1 MKKLFITLSLLF
13 TFSILTAQEDFN
25 GMWES
30 EDSSY
35 ITTIIA
41 SEYKVLS
48 VFNTSFLE
56 YRVITEDI
64 ISRDKNKFT
73 TELNNEQNGYSVIIE
88 YILKDKDTLIL
99 KYSKDLEGE
108 YILPLPHFNIG
119 AEIVVLRAKV
129 LSSSYRIK

>member
-13 TFSILTAQEDFN
+13 TFSILTAREDFN

-64 ISRDKNKFT
+64 ISRNKNKFT
-73 TELNNEQNGYSVIIE
+73 TELNNEQNGYSVTIE
-88 YILKDKDTLIL
+88 YTLKNQDTLVL
-99 KYSKDLEGE
+99 KYSGDLEGE
-108 YILPLPHFNIG
+108 YLLT
-119 AEIVVLRAKV
+119 R
-129 LSSSYRIK
+129 YY

>member
-25 GMWES
+25 GIWGS
-30 EDSSY
+30 DDTSY
-35 ITTIIA
+35 MTTIIA

-73 TELNNEQNGYSVIIE
+73 TELNNEQNGYSVTIE
-88 YILKDKDTLIL
+88 YTLKNQNTLIL

-108 YILPLPHFNIG
+108 YILTR
-119 AEIVVLRAKV
+119 LR
-129 LSSSYRIK
+129 

>member
-25 GMWES
+25 GIWGS

-73 TELNNEQNGYSVIIE
+73 TELNNEQNGYSVTIE
-88 YILKDKDTLIL
+88 YTLKDKNTLIL
-99 KYSKDLEGE
+99 KYTKDLEGE
-108 YILPLPHFNIG
+108 YILTRL
-119 AEIVVLRAKV
+119 
-129 LSSSYRIK
+129 Y

>member
-1 MKKLFITLSLLF
+1 MKKLFITLLLLF

-35 ITTIIA
+35 MTTIIA

-99 KYSKDLEGE
+99 KYSKDLEAE
-108 YILPLPHFNIG
+108 YTLTRL
-119 AEIVVLRAKV
+119 
-129 LSSSYRIK
+129 Y

>member
-25 GMWES
+25 GMWGS

-41 SEYKVLS
+41 SEYKVLN
-48 VFNTSFLE
+48 VFNTSFVE
-56 YRVITEDI
+56 HRVITEDI

-73 TELNNEQNGYSVIIE
+73 TELNNEQNGYSVTIE
-88 YILKDKDTLIL
+88 YTLKNQDTLIL

-108 YILPLPHFNIG
+108 YILTR
-119 AEIVVLRAKV
+119 LR
-129 LSSSYRIK
+129 

>member
-13 TFSILTAQEDFN
+13 TFSILTAQENFN
-25 GMWES
+25 GIWGS

-73 TELNNEQNGYSVIIE
+73 TELNNEQNGYSVTIE
-88 YILKDKDTLIL
+88 YTLKDKNTLIL
-99 KYSKDLEGE
+99 KYTKDLEGE
-108 YILPLPHFNIG
+108 YILTRL
-119 AEIVVLRAKV
+119 
-129 LSSSYRIK
+129 Y

>member
-41 SEYKVLS
+41 SEYKVLN
-48 VFNTSFLE
+48 VFNTSFVDH
-56 YRVITEDI
+56 RIITEDI
-64 ISRDKNKFT
+64 INQKDNEFT
-73 TELNNEQNGYSVIIE
+73 TELNNDRNGYSVKIE
-88 YILKDKDTLIL
+88 YLLKNKDTLIL

-108 YILPLPHFNIG
+108 YILTRL
-119 AEIVVLRAKV
+119 
-129 LSSSYRIK
+129 Y

>member
-13 TFSILTAQEDFN
+13 TFSILTAQEGFN

-99 KYSKDLEGE
+99 KYSKDLEAE
-108 YILPLPHFNIG
+108 YTLTRL
-119 AEIVVLRAKV
+119 
-129 LSSSYRIK
+129 Y

>member
-25 GMWES
+25 GMWGS

-35 ITTIIA
+35 LTTIIA
-41 SEYKVLS
+41 SEYKVLN
-48 VFNTSFLE
+48 VFNTSFVE
-56 YRVITEDI
+56 HRVITEDI

-99 KYSKDLEGE
+99 KYSKDLEAE
-108 YILPLPHFNIG
+108 YTLTRL
-119 AEIVVLRAKV
+119 
-129 LSSSYRIK
+129 Y

>member
-1 MKKLFITLSLLF
+1 MKKLFITLLLLF

-35 ITTIIA
+35 LTTIIA

-48 VFNTSFLE
+48 VFNTSFVE
-56 YRVITEDI
+56 HRVITEDI
-64 ISRDKNKFT
+64 VNRSKNKFT
-73 TELNNEQNGYSVIIE
+73 TELNNQQNGYSVTIE
-88 YILKDKDTLIL
+88 YTLKNKDTLIL

-108 YILPLPHFNIG
+108 YILTR
-119 AEIVVLRAKV
+119 LR
-129 LSSSYRIK
+129 